1 MGMTKAA
8 WMRTAPMSEISE
20 MKKNTAPTLQRVPG
34 MKSIFVG
41 LLAVFAL
48 TGCGVG
54 MDELEGEQDATKRT
68 AHELMGESADKPMS
82 VQGEIRGP
90 LVRDALNGLPQDPVP
105 DLEGKPSGP
114 AGPRTVK

>member
-8 WMRTAPMSEISE
+8 LTRKAPMSEIIV
-20 MKKNTAPTLQRVPG
+20 MKNTAPRLQRVPS

-54 MDELEGEQDATKRT
+54 MDGLEGDQASSDVSVEQPLAASSDNSTSSQT
-68 AHELMGESADKPMS
+68 EM
-82 VQGEIRGP
+82 RGP
-90 LVRDALNGLPQDPVP
+90 INQDPRVQLPQDPIPVF
-105 DLEGKPSGP
+105 EAKT
-114 AGPRTVK
+114 AGTGTPRPTK